1 VDGVYDSDPNQN
13 SDAKL
18 YKSLTYAHVLNKEL
32 RVMDSTAIALCKEN
46 DIPILVF
53 NLNVRGNIHRA
64 VMGESI
70 GTLVGGSC
78 EIS

>member
-1 VDGVYDSDPNQN
+1 
-13 SDAKL
+13 
-18 YKSLTYAHVLNKEL
+18 
-32 RVMDSTAIALCKEN
+32 DSTAIALCKEN